1 MGHNIWFCIC
11 LLVLVIL
18 APLGSINPIFALV
31 SVILSGIFFMIWYF
45 KEMKF
50 QEKEYKRIDE
60 NEKC

>member
-18 APLGSINPIFALV
+18 VPLGSINPIFAL
-31 SVILSGIFFMIWYF
+31 LSIFLCDIFFKIWYF

-50 QEKEYKRIDE
+50 HLKN
-60 NEKC
+60 NERNNV